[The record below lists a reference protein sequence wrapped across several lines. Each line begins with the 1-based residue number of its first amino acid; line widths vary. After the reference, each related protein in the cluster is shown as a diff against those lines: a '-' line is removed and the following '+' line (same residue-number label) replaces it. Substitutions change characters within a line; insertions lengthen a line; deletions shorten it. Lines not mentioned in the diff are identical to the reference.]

1 MEEGEKAPEGTAVA
15 GGEDGG
21 GFYNRRLHNFPLIKV
36 WMEVVYQIISIT
48 DDRNRVSKL

>member
-1 MEEGEKAPEGTAVA
+1 MEEAGEKAPEGTAVA

-36 WMEVVYQIISIT
+36 SMGQNY
-48 DDRNRVSKL
+48 

>member
-1 MEEGEKAPEGTAVA
+1 MEEPGEKAPEGTTVA

-36 WMEVVYQIISIT
+36 YMGYLPAS
-48 DDRNRVSKL
+48 SKIVFIL